1 MKNLSIVTDNTQD
14 IAVMNIKGRVDSD
27 TSPELDSALENL
39 LNSEKNKIVLN
50 LETVDYL
57 SSAGLRALV
66 NALKKAQES
75 GGDLR
80 LAAVSEQIE
89 VIFRTVGMLQM
100 FKMFPSEEEAVAS
113 F

>member
-1 MKNLSIVTDNTQD
+1 
-14 IAVMNIKGRVDSD
+14 MNIKGSVDSD
-27 TSPELDSALENL
+27 TAPELDSALENL

-50 LETVDYL
+50 LESVEYL

-66 NALKKAQES
+66 KALKEAQKS

-80 LAAVSEQIE
+80 LAAVSEPIE
-89 VIFRTVGMLQM
+89 VIFQM
-100 FKMFPSEEEAVAS
+100 FSTNEEAVAG

>member
-1 MKNLSIVTDNTQD
+1 MKNLSIVTDNTKD